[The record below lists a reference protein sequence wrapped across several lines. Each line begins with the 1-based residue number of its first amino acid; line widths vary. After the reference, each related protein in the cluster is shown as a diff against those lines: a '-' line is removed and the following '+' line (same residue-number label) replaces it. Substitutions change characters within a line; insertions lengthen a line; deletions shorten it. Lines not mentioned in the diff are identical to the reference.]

1 MSIPSNGITPEV
13 IRGVMPP
20 YRLSPDLMA
29 ATIAALPAPPPDS
42 TTALREARLTR
53 LLQEVA
59 ALKPADAAQAHLA
72 TQLLTIR
79 GLVDSFTVRAQAPN
93 LEINQMCRLGRTA
106 AELLRT
112 AAALDRTLARH
123 QQMPTPFY
131 GVVIQDEVDIPALET
146 IWATGTPA
154 SAAPNPQPPTGAGT
168 QPIAAPTPPTSAAP
182 GATPPPATPP
192 PATPQPATPQPAT
205 ALDPVH
211 PRPDPEPTPPPAT
224 PQPATALDP
233 VHPRPDPEPTPPPTP
248 PAPPHPQA
256 HPAQSPDPA
265 TQPDSTTP
273 EWSITKIDEGPGW
286 SREVL
291 RHRSAA
297 AR

>member
-29 ATIAALPAPPPDS
+29 ATIAALPAPPPDT
-42 TTALREARLTR
+42 TTAWRQARLTR

-59 ALKPADAAQAHLA
+59 ALKPADAAQARLA

-106 AELLRT
+106 AELLRS

-131 GVVIQDEVDIPALET
+131 GTVIQDNVDMPALET
-146 IWATGTPA
+146 IWASGIPA
-154 SAAPNPQPPTGAGT
+154 SAGTGSLASAGAGT
-168 QPIAAPTPPTSAAP
+168 QPSAAPTPPTSAAP

-205 ALDPVH
+205 ALDPVQ
-211 PRPDPEPTPPPAT
+211 PRPDLEPM
-224 PQPATALDP
+224 
-233 VHPRPDPEPTPPPTP
+233 PPPTP
-248 PAPPHPQA
+248 SAPPHPQA